1 MTIREY
7 TNKGS
12 REVNQDYVMY
22 ELLENGNAIFV
33 VADGM
38 GGYSHGEVASRIVA
52 ESIIDSVAAHYREE
66 TDVRRLMAEA
76 YDYANDTLALKRI
89 ALEGCEMGT
98 VVVSAYYDGHSIHVT
113 WLGDSRCYLFRNG
126 KQLYCTEDHSILN
139 QLHKIKT
146 LRGYDEDRYA
156 SIVTRCVMGDDKLG
170 KIETIR
176 VEVQKDDVLIL
187 CTDGFHK
194 ELDVRMLLNEEKSSN
209 DMLDAKS
216 ESMNDNYTFLKI
228 TI

>member
-52 ESIIDSVAAHYREE
+52 ESIIDSVAAHYQEE
-66 TDVRRLMAEA
+66 ADARQLMAEA

-98 VVVSAYYDGHSIHVT
+98 VVVSAYYDGHSVHVT
-113 WLGDSRCYLFRNG
+113 WLGDSRCYLFRSG

-156 SIVTRCVMGDDKLG
+156 SIVTRCVMGDDKLER
-170 KIETIR
+170 IETIR

-187 CTDGFHK
+187 CTDGLHK
-194 ELDVRMLLNEEKSSN
+194 ELDVRMLLNEEKSTN
-209 DMLDAKS
+209 DVLDAKS

-228 TI
+228 VI

>member
-1 MTIREY
+1 M
-7 TNKGS
+7 
-12 REVNQDYVMY
+12 NQDYVMY

-66 TDVRRLMAEA
+66 ADVRRLMAEA

-170 KIETIR
+170 MIETIR

>member
-52 ESIIDSVAAHYREE
+52 ESIIDSVAAHYKEE
-66 TDVRRLMAEA
+66 ADVRRLMAEA

-98 VVVSAYYDGHSIHVT
+98 VVVSAYCDGHSVHVT

-170 KIETIR
+170 RIETIR

-194 ELDVRMLLNEEKSSN
+194 ELDVRMLSDEEKSN
-209 DMLDAKS
+209 NEVLDAKS

-228 TI
+228 VI

>member
-12 REVNQDYVMY
+12 RETNQDYVMY

-52 ESIIDSVAAHYREE
+52 ESIIDSVAAHYQEE
-66 TDVRRLMAEA
+66 ADVRRLMAEA

-98 VVVSAYYDGHSIHVT
+98 VVVSAYYDGHSAHVT

-176 VEVQKDDVLIL
+176 IEVQKDDVLIL

-194 ELDVRMLLNEEKSSN
+194 ELDVRMLLNEEKST
-209 DMLDAKS
+209 DDVLDAKS

-228 TI
+228 VI